1 MLCSK
6 NHQEHPLI
14 QEINMYCEEWIE
26 PKLRLRLEKYKKRY
40 PQFDIERVMNQ
51 VQTWD
56 LKKQRWAPYMTDKD
70 IKIINKNHHKMRSLM
85 SLASNDHL

>member
-1 MLCSK
+1 
-6 NHQEHPLI
+6 
-14 QEINMYCEEWIE
+14 
-26 PKLRLRLEKYKKRY
+26 
-40 PQFDIERVMNQ
+40 MNQ